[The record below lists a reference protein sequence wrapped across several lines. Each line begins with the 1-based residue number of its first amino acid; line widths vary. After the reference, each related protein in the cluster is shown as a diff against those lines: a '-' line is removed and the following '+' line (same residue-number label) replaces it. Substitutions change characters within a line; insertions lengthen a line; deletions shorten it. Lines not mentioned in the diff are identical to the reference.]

1 MILERSVVSALATL
15 SPTSKRRVKATLADL
30 AKSPKPAGPHA
41 LVKRLDAP
49 GSGAAVFR
57 LKIGDYRAVYVI
69 RGPEIRVL
77 RVFDRDQGYDWLKRL
92 RLD

>member
-1 MILERSVVSALATL
+1 MISTLATFAA
-15 SPTSKRRVKATLADL
+15 PAKRRVKLALAEL
-30 AKSPKPAGPHA
+30 AKSEKPGGPNV
-41 LVKRLDAP
+41 LIKRLDAP
-49 GSGAAVFR
+49 GSGEAIFR

-77 RVFDRDQGYDWLKRL
+77 RVFDRDDGYAWAKRL